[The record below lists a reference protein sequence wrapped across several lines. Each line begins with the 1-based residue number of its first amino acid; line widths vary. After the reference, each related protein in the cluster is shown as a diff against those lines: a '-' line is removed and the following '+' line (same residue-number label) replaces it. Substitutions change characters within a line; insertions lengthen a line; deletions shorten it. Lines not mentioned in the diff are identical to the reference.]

1 MSEHIAA
8 EIRIGGRVPA
18 SLVPALCQSIAH
30 EAVALDWGDGR
41 FSPTTKDELLEAR
54 GDCDGVL
61 LLRLYDSEA
70 PRGQF
75 EQLEHFLQEH
85 GIPYDRLSDPKYEY
99 MAQLAMFRSGTDPL
113 ELPTD
118 PQHRPTVLANE
129 LEPVANSLSLLIR
142 YLEEGDVQKA
152 VETVTQTQELLQKSL
167 PPAVPPLPAFDI
179 VEEPSEDVSCPT
191 AP

>member
-8 EIRIGGRVPA
+8 EIRIGGRMPA

-30 EAVALDWGDGR
+30 EAVALDWGEGR
-41 FSPTTKDELLEAR
+41 FSPTTKEDLLEAR
-54 GDCDGVL
+54 EDRDGVL
-61 LLRLYDSEA
+61 LLRLYDTEA
-70 PRGQF
+70 SWGQF
-75 EQLEHFLQEH
+75 EQLEHFLRDH

-99 MAQLAMFRSGTDPL
+99 MGQLAMFRSGTDPL

-118 PQHRPTVLANE
+118 PQHRPIVLADE
-129 LEPVANSLSLLIR
+129 LEPVVTSLSQSIR
-142 YLEEGDVQKA
+142 HMEGGDVQRA
-152 VETVTQTQELLQKSL
+152 LEVATQAQELLQKSL

-179 VEEPSEDVSCPT
+179 VEEPSEDVSWPT